1 MTLEQELVRLYGGV
15 ARKSAGYQIPFSA
28 CTVISSQMRAPGIK
42 VLFMHCLL
50 SFIQKLWECKRRII
64 DSLAY
69 CICSGKRVG

>member
-50 SFIQKLWECKRRII
+50 YFHTKFMGVQEKNYRQPSPLYLYR
-64 DSLAY
+64 
-69 CICSGKRVG
+69 